1 MLMRNNI
8 ESRLLCGLG
17 LLLLMGTT
25 PAFAQSGLLPPDVVY
40 QGRTLDEWFVLHAK
54 WSLATE
60 LGDPSGLSDT
70 LDGVR
75 FLFHP
80 HVGPDLEV
88 DVTLPAGTA
97 IAMLNWA
104 VNGERYSDGSQ
115 DNPADQI
122 IADIRDDAAFQ
133 TILDGNVVL
142 QGQVADHLNRY
153 TEPSF
158 FDQPVAYNQPQPRG
172 PVDAVAGI
180 WTFGVGGLYTL
191 PVGQHTL
198 ENIVQ
203 FSILG
208 PAPHM
213 TYHITVV
220 PEPTSLM
227 IFSTAV
233 LAGICSYRKRFH
245 VFHAR
250 LAVQG
255 SF

>member
-1 MLMRNNI
+1 MRNNI
-8 ESRLLCGLG
+8 EPRFLYGLG
-17 LLLLMGTT
+17 LLLFMGTT
-25 PAFAQSGLLPPDVVY
+25 QAVAQSGLLPPDVVY
-40 QGRTLDEWFVLHAK
+40 QGRTLDEWFVLHSK
-54 WSLATE
+54 WSQATE

-70 LDGVR
+70 VDGVR

-88 DVTLPAGTA
+88 DVTVPAGTA

-115 DNPADQI
+115 DDPADPI
-122 IADIRDDAAFQ
+122 ITAIRDDASFQ
-133 TILDGNVVL
+133 TILDGSVVL
-142 QGQVADHLNRY
+142 QGKVADHLNRY
-153 TEPSF
+153 TEPTF
-158 FDQPVAYNQPQPRG
+158 FDHAVVYNQPQPRG

-180 WTFGVGGLYTL
+180 WTFGVGGLYLL

-203 FSILG
+203 FTILG
-208 PAPHM
+208 PAPRM

-227 IFSTAV
+227 ILGTAI
-233 LAGICSYRKRFH
+233 LAWLCPYRKRSR
-245 VFHAR
+245 VVHAP